1 MGLRTPH
8 GKLGIL
14 SVVATYLLGIVGLIG
29 LVSLLVALVVGSND
43 FWSDRDSDKVT
54 GAVLFALMLLGA
66 VGFII
71 MERFP
76 WAGAA
81 LGVLGG
87 LSMALVLWWTLLGLV
102 LGLGCAAVAVMRER
116 ALTHR
121 PVHSPGQPA

>member
-1 MGLRTPH
+1 MSLRSPD
-8 GKLGIL
+8 GKLGIF

-43 FWSDRDSDKVT
+43 FWSDRDSDKVI

-71 MERFP
+71 MERLP
-76 WAGAA
+76 WPGAA

-87 LSMALVLWWTLLGLV
+87 LSMALVVWWTLVGLL
-102 LGLGCAAVAVMRER
+102 LGLGCAAVAVMRAR
-116 ALTHR
+116 ALTHH
-121 PVHSPGQPA
+121 PVQSSGQPA

>member
-1 MGLRTPH
+1 MGLRTPD
-8 GKLGIL
+8 GKLGIF

-29 LVSLLVALVVGSND
+29 LGSLLLAFALDSD
-43 FWSDRDSDKVT
+43 FWSDRDSDKVS
-54 GAVLFALMLLGA
+54 GAAFFAVMLLGA
-66 VGFII
+66 IGFVI
-71 MERFP
+71 MERSP
-76 WAGAA
+76 WGGAA